1 MSIFDER
8 TLVRPYEY
16 PEVIKYSEAVQHSYW
31 LVSEF
36 DFSNDVQ
43 DYRTKIT
50 DKQRT
55 VIKRAMLAISQIEVA
70 VKSFW
75 GKVGD
80 RLPKPEIQEVG
91 AVMAESE
98 TRHFNF
104 YAKLLGELGLNH
116 EFEEALQQP
125 EIQGRVEY
133 LKKYLT
139 KGNSSREAY
148 VLHLTLFTLLIEN
161 ASLFSQFLIIKL
173 FRKEKNMFIDI
184 ESGINATQKEE
195 LIHAMFGAYLINK
208 IKEEYPE
215 YFDAAFYDKIAKAC
229 KKAYEA
235 ECKIIDWIFDNNDLD
250 FITREEVKEFV
261 KLRINDSLDMI
272 GAEKLFTIDWEKL
285 KRCEFF
291 ITEIYAFVRNDFFN
305 NKSANYTKRS
315 KSVTSNDLF

>member
-8 TLVRPYEY
+8 ILVKPYEY

-43 DYRTKIT
+43 DYRTKISE
-50 DKQRT
+50 KERT

-70 VKSFW
+70 VKGFW

-80 RLPKPEIQEVG
+80 KLPKPEIAAAG

-98 TRHFNF
+98 TRHFDF
-104 YAKLLGELGLNH
+104 YSKLLEVLGLNH

-139 KGNSSREAY
+139 KPNSSREAY

-161 ASLFSQFLIIKL
+161 ASLFSQFLIVKL
-173 FRKEKNMFIDI
+173 FRKQKNMFIDI

-195 LIHAMFGAYLINK
+195 LIHAMFGAFLINK

-215 YFDAAFYDKIAKAC
+215 YFTAEFWEKINKAC
-229 KKAYEA
+229 KKAFEA

-261 KLRINDSLDMI
+261 KLRINDSLNML
-272 GAEKLFTIDWEKL
+272 GAEPLYKVDWDKL

-315 KSVTSNDLF
+315 KSVGANDLF

>member
-8 TLVRPYEY
+8 TLVKPYEY
-16 PEVIKYSEAVQHSYW
+16 PDVLKYSEAVQHSYW

-36 DFSNDVQ
+36 DFSNDIQ
-43 DYRTKIT
+43 DYKTKIT
-50 DKQRT
+50 DKERN

-80 RLPKPEIQEVG
+80 KLPKPEIAMAG
-91 AVMAESE
+91 AVMSESE
-98 TRHFNF
+98 TRHFDF
-104 YAKLLGELGLNH
+104 YSKLLEVLGLND
-116 EFEEALQQP
+116 EFAEALQQP

-139 KGNSSREAY
+139 KGNSSKEAY
-148 VLHLTLFTLLIEN
+148 VLHLVLFTLLIEGS
-161 ASLFSQFLIIKL
+161 SLFSQFLLIKL

-184 ESGINATQKEE
+184 ESGIKATQKEE
-195 LIHAMFGAYLINK
+195 LIHAMFGSYLINQ
-208 IKEEYPE
+208 IRDEYPE
-215 YFDAAFYDKIAKAC
+215 IFTPEFNDKIIKAC

-235 ECKIIDWIFDNNDLD
+235 EAKIVDWIFDNNDLS

-261 KLRINDSLDMI
+261 KLRINDSLEMI
-272 GAEKLFTIDWEKL
+272 KMKPLYTLDWDKL

-305 NKSANYTKRS
+305 SKSANYTKRS

>member
-8 TLVRPYEY
+8 TLVKPYEY
-16 PEVIKYSEAVQHSYW
+16 PEVTKYSEAVQHSYW

-36 DFSNDVQ
+36 DFSSDVQ

-50 DKQRT
+50 DKERV

-70 VKSFW
+70 VKAFW

-80 RLPKPEIQEVG
+80 KLPKPEIAAAG

-98 TRHFNF
+98 TRHFDF
-104 YAKLLGELGLNH
+104 YSKLLEVLGLNG
-116 EFEEALQQP
+116 EFESALQQP

-139 KGNSSREAY
+139 RANSSKEAY

-161 ASLFSQFLIIKL
+161 VSLFSQFLIIKL

-195 LIHAMFGAYLINK
+195 LIHAMFGAFLINK

-215 YFDAAFYDKIAKAC
+215 WFTKEFYDKINKAC

-235 ECKIIDWIFDNNDLD
+235 ECKIVDWIFDNNDLD
-250 FITREEVKEFV
+250 FITREEVKEFI
-261 KLRINDSLDMI
+261 KLRVNDSLDMV
-272 GAEKLFTIDWEKL
+272 GGQPMFTIDWEKL

-305 NKSANYTKRS
+305 SKSANYTKRN
-315 KSVTSNDLF
+315 KSVSANDLF